1 MTLLL
6 CIATCVSSGCHRQF
20 YRRQAD
26 CEAYTLLDEKATHV
40 ARPPEVALRIEPER
54 RSRYFNPFD
63 LDFQPRPLDDPASHR
78 YMQCVDGR
86 RGYPMW
92 DAAGVTNTVESPD
105 WWQFLPI
112 DESGVLTL
120 NSENAVRIALLHSP
134 EYQRQLEQLY
144 LSALAVSSERFQFD
158 TQFFGGLDS
167 AFSFNGDR
175 RDGPFGVGS
184 DSFSLGAFS
193 NRQRD
198 LLMTRRFATG
208 ANLLVGVANNIVWDL
223 SGSNA
228 QNASTVLDFSLV
240 QPLLRQGGRD
250 VVLEDLTLAERQ
262 LLANIRSFERFRRSF
277 FLQITIGRP
286 LESRITTLG
295 SGQPGGGIPSDLRVV
310 GGFGGAN
317 GYLGLLQTQLEIRN
331 LEENIARLTENVLI
345 LEDTLIELLTTI
357 PDDVQNIVRQRL
369 LIAQTRSSLV
379 RSQTSL
385 VIRQA
390 NYQAAI
396 DAFLR
401 DLGLPPYI
409 CSRIQDTTLDQ
420 FNLIEQRLLKRRA
433 EVSALRTR
441 VGAINVAILNNS
453 TTELDP
459 LTDLPVTKFKWS
471 DDLADQLDRLLTEV
485 EPLVKFNQEL
495 IDEELPRIRGDLTVL
510 DEAIPRRRGDNRRMA
525 EMVRENRDSMC
536 SLLELAEIDDA
547 LFDSSELNGLGEELD
562 ATFEAVTGRLQQ
574 YTDRIER
581 LRENIQELR
590 DSDGEVTDRLLE
602 LYRQRTLALQLDLDA
617 PTDSR
622 SIAADESDPQD
633 ADNELAEAEAEL
645 PAPADGEDGASAGD
659 GRDDALVLD
668 REKDPNLGELLR
680 DSIIL
685 ESQDLLSEVADDVL
699 ALQLIQA
706 RARTESV
713 VLPPVD
719 IDAPDAFEIA
729 RRNRRDYANAKA
741 SLVDVWRNIEFV
753 ADDLE
758 SNLDFLVSG
767 DVGNDG
773 NNPFN
778 LRSGNSNLRVGLQWD
793 APITRLLER
802 NQYRSALI
810 AFERSKRDFYQLED
824 AIWQVVRA
832 EIRSL
837 QASRLQFE
845 LSRQAVRIAA
855 AQIELNNDIRILN
868 DARGQGAGP
877 TAARDAI
884 NALSDLL
891 DAQNSL
897 LGVFIGFEVTR
908 RNLDFDLG
916 TMELSPDGLWIDPEQ
931 FDTELLRGLPG
942 TEVFPGNCN
951 ECCLPTYSAM

>member
-92 DAAGVTNTVESPD
+92 DAAGITNTVESPD